1 MILSDNCQIHLSHFL
16 CLEIRMLYGGFSN
29 GEPNFKCL
37 TLSSAEV
44 RLHIRV
50 HTILISYIYK
60 WTYPTYVL

>member
-1 MILSDNCQIHLSHFL
+1 
-16 CLEIRMLYGGFSN
+16 MLYGGFSN

-44 RLHIRV
+44 HLHIRV

-60 WTYPTYVL
+60 WTYPTYVLKYVYSTIAR